1 MTRGEKL
8 VIFIDSAKDSKRSKS
23 MELPRFIVIGHE
35 IIDDI
40 GDICKKLLLSGKALI
55 ISDENTKKIAGDRIE
70 NLLSKKPFEV
80 EQYVIKD
87 ATMAEVK
94 KVKKLIKNKH
104 ISFALGVG
112 GGRPID
118 VAKCASFYSEIPFIS
133 IPTAASH
140 DGIVSSQ
147 ASIMNKNRK
156 ESITAQTPIAVI
168 GDAKIIAMSPYR
180 LLAAGCGDIIS
191 NYSAVRDWVLAKKL
205 KNEYFS
211 NYAAALSEMTA
222 QILVE
227 NSNMIRPNFEESARM
242 VIKALVS
249 SGVAMSIAGSSR
261 PASGSEHMFSH
272 ALDRLAP
279 KPALHGEQCAV
290 GCIMMMYLH
299 GGDWQSIKTAL
310 ERIGVPTTAFG
321 LGIDESIIVEALTTA
336 HTIRSDRYTILGDG
350 LTRDA
355 AEDLAVKTGVI
366 TS

>member
-1 MTRGEKL
+1 
-8 VIFIDSAKDSKRSKS
+8 
-23 MELPRFIVIGHE
+23 MELPRFIVIGHDILDE
-35 IIDDI
+35 IVDY
-40 GDICKKLLLSGKALI
+40 CKNLHLSGTAI
-55 ISDENTKKIAGDRIE
+55 IVSDENTKKIAGDRIE
-70 NLLSKKPFEV
+70 DILSTKPFTV
-80 EQYVIKD
+80 MQHQIRD
-87 ATMAEVK
+87 ASMGEVK
-94 KVKKLIKNKH
+94 KVKKLIKNNSA
-104 ISFALGVG
+104 SFVLGVG

-118 VAKCASFYSEIPFIS
+118 VAKCASFYSNMPFLS
-133 IPTAASH
+133 VPTAASH
-140 DGIVSSQ
+140 DGIVSSR
-147 ASIMNKNRK
+147 ASIMNKNKK

-168 GDAKIIAMSPYR
+168 GDTKIIATSPYK

-191 NYSAVRDWVLAKKL
+191 NYSAVRDWVMANKL

-272 ALDRLAP
+272 ALDKLAP
-279 KPALHGEQCAV
+279 RPALHGEQCAV

-299 GGDWQSIKTAL
+299 GGDWRSIKTAL

-321 LGIDESIIVEALTTA
+321 LGIDESLIVEALTIA
-336 HTIRSDRYTILGDG
+336 HTIRPERYTILGNG
-350 LTRDA
+350 LTREA
-355 AEDLAVKTGVI
+355 AEDCAIKTGVI
-366 TS
+366 TA